1 MIDELLVS
9 ATPFGVRTAAIA
21 DGKVVTFNAEAA
33 HAPSLLGNIYVAAE
47 GRRGGAAHFVAIGK
61 EQNAFLEKSGSASAG
76 SNPLVQVTR
85 DAWRGKAP
93 RVSAEIAL
101 AGRYMVFFPQTTG
114 ASVARRIGDAA
125 ERDRLLALARLIAGG
140 GGGDGDGSGDEVG
153 GGVTIRSAAEA
164 ASGDAI
170 LAEAARH
177 RRHWSDL
184 SAKRATAAAPALLAR
199 GPGLAERQMRDIL
212 PPGARIVTDDRA
224 MLAHLTAYA
233 TEWTP
238 EFSSRLELAEPA
250 LFERHDVMGAL
261 AAALAPEVPLTGG
274 GRLSIE
280 PTQALTAI
288 DVDTGVRAG
297 ARDRALRAACG
308 EAVIAAAREIRLRNL
323 AGLIVID
330 FPRLDAADA
339 GRALMADMQA
349 HMKDDPVPHKVASIS
364 ASGLMEITRRRG
376 DAPILEALT
385 EPVEGG
391 YGGRRRRLDALAFDI
406 AQAARLQVQAGAR
419 AVTLCVAPALGEFFS
434 QVTGDGGDTGY
445 AALGAWLRAGVTLH
459 EEPARRREDW
469 AIETA

>member
-21 DGKVVTFNAEAA
+21 DSKVVAFNVESA
-33 HAPSLLGNIYVAAE
+33 HAQSLLGNIYLAAE
-47 GRRGGAAHFVAIGK
+47 GRRGNAAHFVAIGK
-61 EQNAFLEKSGSASAG
+61 EQNAFLEKSGGANPG

-85 DAWRGKAP
+85 AAWHGKAP
-93 RVSAEIAL
+93 RVSAAVAL
-101 AGRYMVFFPQTTG
+101 AGRYMVFFPQAPG
-114 ASVARRIGDAA
+114 ASVARRICDTA
-125 ERDRLLALARLIAGG
+125 ERDRLLALARLIAG
-140 GGGDGDGSGDEVG
+140 DGAN

-164 ASGDAI
+164 APDDAI

-177 RRHWSDL
+177 RQHWSEL
-184 SAKRATAAAPALLAR
+184 CAKRATVAAPALLAR
-199 GPGLAERQMRDIL
+199 GLGLAERQMRDIL
-212 PPGARIVTDDRA
+212 PPRARIITDDRA
-224 MLAHLTAYA
+224 TLVRLAAYA
-233 TEWTP
+233 AEWTP
-238 EFSSRLELAEPA
+238 EFNQRLELADAA
-250 LFERHDVMGAL
+250 LFERHDAMGAL
-261 AAALAPEVPLTGG
+261 AAALAPQVPLTGG

-288 DVDTGVRAG
+288 DVDTGVRPG
-297 ARDRALRAACG
+297 PRDRVLRAACG
-308 EAVIAAAREIRLRNL
+308 DAVIAAAREIRRRNL

-339 GRALMADMQA
+339 GQALMADMQA
-349 HMKDDPVPHKVASIS
+349 QMKDDPVPHKVAAIS

-376 DAPILEALT
+376 DTPILEALT
-385 EPVEGG
+385 EPVDGS
-391 YGGRRRRLDALAFDI
+391 YGGRRQRLDALAFDI

-434 QVTGDGGDTGY
+434 QAAGDGEVTGY
-445 AALGAWLRAGVTLH
+445 AALGAWLRAGVTLR

>member
-21 DGKVVTFNAEAA
+21 GGKVVAFNIESA
-33 HAPSLLGNIYVAAE
+33 HAPILLENIYLAAE

-61 EQNAFLEKSGSASAG
+61 EQNAFLEKTGGANPG

-85 DAWRGKAP
+85 AAWRGKAP

-114 ASVARRIGDAA
+114 ASVARRIGDTA
-125 ERDRLLALARLIAGG
+125 ERERLLALARRIA
-140 GGGDGDGSGDEVG
+140 GDGSG

-164 ASGDAI
+164 APDDAI

-177 RRHWSDL
+177 RQYWSEL
-184 SAKRATAAAPALLAR
+184 SAKRATVSAPALLAP

-224 MLAHLTAYA
+224 MLARLAAYA
-233 TEWTP
+233 AEWTP
-238 EFSSRLELAEPA
+238 GFSQRLELAEGA
-250 LFERHDVMGAL
+250 LFERHDAMGAL
-261 AAALAPEVPLTGG
+261 DSALAPEVPLAGG
-274 GRLSIE
+274 GRLTIE

-288 DVDTGVRAG
+288 DIDTGVRAG
-297 ARDRALRAACG
+297 ARDRVLRSACG

-339 GRALMADMQA
+339 GQALMADMQA
-349 HMKDDPVPHKVASIS
+349 QMKGDPVPHKVAAIS
-364 ASGLMEITRRRG
+364 ASGLMEITRQRG

-385 EPVEGG
+385 EPVDGG
-391 YGGRRRRLDALAFDI
+391 FGGRRWRLDALAFDI

-419 AVTLCVAPALGEFFS
+419 AVTLCVAPALAEYFN
-434 QVTGDGGDTGY
+434 QVSGDREDTAY
-445 AALGAWLRAGVTLH
+445 AALGTWLRAGVTLR
-459 EEPARRREDW
+459 EEPGQRREDW